1 MKKWLVITGIVAIL
15 LIAGYLFA
23 SYYAVKFVQAR
34 LRQAMGPGLTIAEIK
49 IRPTHLSA
57 NGIRYEDPLK
67 RKIFL
72 IEGMSVYPSLFSF
85 LRGTLNIRECVM
97 SQPSFFFYRDRES
110 GFLGPWPAMEKKEG
124 GKEASDDREKKESIF
139 VKIDR
144 FRISGGS
151 VDFEDGKVGE
161 PPARIELR
169 ELDLEIDRIQYPLVS
184 SRSRIELSGKVKG
197 DMKDGRFSVKG
208 WIDLKTM
215 DMETSFGVE
224 GIEIRTLEPYY
235 RKRVSSEI
243 ETGHVDMQ
251 AEIAVKKRMIDAPG
265 RLVLRNLRI
274 NEEGTVF
281 WIPAKT
287 LISLLK
293 DRRDGIAVRFHLKGN
308 VDDPRFNLQEAFLT
322 RVALSLAEVLGI
334 PIKVVGKTVLE
345 GTGKGVE
352 GLVESF
358 KSMEKLFKKRKE
370 KER

>member
-1 MKKWLVITGIVAIL
+1 
-15 LIAGYLFA
+15 
-23 SYYAVKFVQAR
+23 
-34 LRQAMGPGLTIAEIK
+34 
-49 IRPTHLSA
+49 
-57 NGIRYEDPLK
+57 
-67 RKIFL
+67 
-72 IEGMSVYPSLFSF
+72 
-85 LRGTLNIRECVM
+85 
-97 SQPSFFFYRDRES
+97 
-110 GFLGPWPAMEKKEG
+110 
-124 GKEASDDREKKESIF
+124 
-139 VKIDR
+139 
-144 FRISGGS
+144 
-151 VDFEDGKVGE
+151 
-161 PPARIELR
+161 
-169 ELDLEIDRIQYPLVS
+169 
-184 SRSRIELSGKVKG
+184 
-197 DMKDGRFSVKG
+197 MKDGRFSVKG

-235 RKRVSSEI
+235 RKKVSSEI